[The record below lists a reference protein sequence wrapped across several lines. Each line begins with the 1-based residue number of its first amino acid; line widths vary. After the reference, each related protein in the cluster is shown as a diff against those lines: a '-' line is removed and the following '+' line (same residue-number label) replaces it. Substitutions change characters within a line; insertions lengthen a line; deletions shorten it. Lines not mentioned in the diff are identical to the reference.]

1 MGFKKA
7 YTLNIKTLD
16 MKKTILF
23 LFLIITVCSNAQKDI
38 TGKIKTEIVATHE
51 LNYALYVPKSSKEK
65 KPLIIFLHGS
75 GEKGTDIELV
85 KVHGPFKYLKSNS
98 LDAYVLAPQCPDNE
112 YWDSE
117 VLYQLIL
124 KIQKENNIDT
134 NRIYL
139 TGLSMGGWGAWNL
152 AFAHPEMFAALVPIA
167 GFVDRV
173 PMIENCKIGA
183 IPTKIFHGLVDDVV
197 NVDYSITIYKR
208 LKKCNPNIS
217 LTIFDDAGHD
227 SWTRV
232 YDNKEIYDWMF
243 QQTKK

>member
-1 MGFKKA
+1 MNK
-7 YTLNIKTLD
+7 Y
-16 MKKTILF
+16 LF
-23 LFLIITVCSNAQKDI
+23 LAITFLTTLFSFAQTDV
-38 TGKIKTEIVATHE
+38 TGKIKTEIVTNHE
-51 LNYALYVPKSSKEK
+51 LNYALHVPKSSKEK
-65 KPLIIFLHGS
+65 KPLLIFLHGS
-75 GEKGTDIELV
+75 GEKGTDIEKV

-124 KIQKENNIDT
+124 KIQKENNIDS

-139 TGLSMGGWGAWNL
+139 TGLSLGGWGAWNL

-173 PMIENCKIGA
+173 PMIENCKIA
-183 IPTKIFHGLVDDVV
+183 SLPIRIFHGLVDDVV
-197 NVDYSITIYKR
+197 DVNYSIAIYKK
-208 LKKCNPNIS
+208 LKPCNSNIE
-217 LTIFDDAGHD
+217 LTIFDNANHD

-243 QQTKK
+243 HQTKKQKNE

>member
-1 MGFKKA
+1 
-7 YTLNIKTLD
+7 
-16 MKKTILF
+16 MKNKILLFFLLISPFTFAQTIQ
-23 LFLIITVCSNAQKDI
+23 N
-38 TGKIKTEIVATHE
+38 GKIKTEIVHKLE
-51 LNYALYVPKSSKEK
+51 LNYVLNIPKETKEK

-85 KVHGPFKYLKSNS
+85 KVHGPFKYLKTHE
-98 LDAYVLAPQCPDNE
+98 LDAYVLAPQCPENE
-112 YWDSE
+112 YWNSE
-117 VLYQLIL
+117 VLYRLIL
-124 KIQKENNIDT
+124 KIQKENNIDP

-173 PMIENCKIGA
+173 PMIENCKIA
-183 IPTKIFHGLVDDVV
+183 TVPIRIFHGLLDDVV
-197 NVDYSITIYKR
+197 DVDYSITIYKK
-208 LKKCNPNIS
+208 LKSCKADIA

-232 YDNKEIYDWMF
+232 YDNKQIYDWMLE
-243 QQTKK
+243 QIKK